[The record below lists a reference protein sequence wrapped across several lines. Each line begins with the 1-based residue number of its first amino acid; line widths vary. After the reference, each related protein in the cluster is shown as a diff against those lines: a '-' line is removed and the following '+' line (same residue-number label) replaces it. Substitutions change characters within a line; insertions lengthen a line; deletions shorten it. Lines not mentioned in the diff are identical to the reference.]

1 MTSKL
6 HRYAFAEILMDCE
19 FSGIK
24 TLELDGKWI
33 YFKNKKG
40 EVEGETWLEEVELQD
55 GDEEE
60 EDGSE

>member
-1 MTSKL
+1 MGKL

-55 GDEEE
+55 GDEE
-60 EDGSE
+60 